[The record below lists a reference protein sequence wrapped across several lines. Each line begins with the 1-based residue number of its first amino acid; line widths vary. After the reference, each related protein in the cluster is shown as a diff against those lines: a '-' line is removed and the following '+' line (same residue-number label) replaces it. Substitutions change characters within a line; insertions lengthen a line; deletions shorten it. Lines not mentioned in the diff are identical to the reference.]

1 MNIFW
6 PFLPNAV
13 LDCEERVSP
22 YTIHTPQYHHTPK
35 TSLEL
40 FFFSFFVHQVP
51 RQKGVPLLDI
61 AASPR
66 NDEEQHAFFNDSEP
80 QGFEHGK
87 QRWQH
92 GKHTSV
98 ALIKKNCITLQWERG
113 HWSSVFHNR
122 HTYKKRELIIVQA
135 ERTLPL
141 NLTQVIG
148 STRRSWWDLWSNNLC
163 TRRTR
168 VALHKNQGKRSIKGD
183 QQNEEQVPQMAIESS
198 FWTSHL
204 CCFPYGG
211 GGGFYGAI
219 K

>member
-1 MNIFW
+1 MQSVMYVQKWKVLYKKIICNEY
-6 PFLPNAV
+6 FLAF
-13 LDCEERVSP
+13 SP
-22 YTIHTPQYHHTPK
+22 LMLSLTAKKECDTYTVHTPQDHHTLK

-51 RQKGVPLLDI
+51 WQKKGVPLVDI

-87 QRWQH
+87 QRRQH

-113 HWSSVFHNR
+113 HWSSVFYNR
-122 HTYKKRELIIVQA
+122 HTYKKRELIILQA

-141 NLTQVIG
+141 NLTWVIG

-163 TRRTR
+163 TRRTQ
-168 VALHKNQGKRSIKGD
+168 VALHKNQG
-183 QQNEEQVPQMAIESS
+183 
-198 FWTSHL
+198 
-204 CCFPYGG
+204 
-211 GGGFYGAI
+211 
-219 K
+219 